1 MMKPIEGKGPQDNTQ
16 HRWLPVANLRID
28 MSYQRALSDKKVA
41 IIVRDF
47 NLNKLGELAVS
58 TRNGTY
64 YLIDGQHRLQA
75 AKQRLLPHVPCRVYS
90 GLTVKEEA
98 ELRLAFN
105 SRRLDTS
112 IEVFKL
118 KLAMNDPTVT
128 AISCIVTEAGLEIGF
143 TTHST
148 DPLHV
153 RCVGT
158 LERIYTRYRNG
169 ADLLAH
175 TLDVSCRVWPNDYI
189 GRAGLVLEGLAL
201 FLHYY
206 PEVTDTE
213 LITKLSHHTPR
224 SLLAGLRT
232 EKVVTFGLGVPR
244 IFGRLV
250 LRAYNYQKRN
260 KLPERF
266 VELRR

>member
-1 MMKPIEGKGPQDNTQ
+1 MTKPIEGQDTQGNTQ
-16 HRWLPVANLRID
+16 HRRLPVASLHID
-28 MSYQRALSDKKVA
+28 MSYQRTLSDKRVYVIAK
-41 IIVRDF
+41 DF
-47 NLNKLGELAVS
+47 DVDKLGELAVS
-58 TRNGTY
+58 SRNGTY

-75 AKQRLLPHVPCRVYS
+75 AKQRLLTHVPCRVYS

-105 SRRLDTS
+105 CRRSDTS
-112 IEVFKL
+112 MEVFKL
-118 KLAMNDPTVT
+118 KLAMNDPIAT
-128 AISCIVTEAGLEIGF
+128 AIYSIVDEAGLEIVF
-143 TTHST
+143 TTHGGN
-148 DPLHV
+148 PLHV

-158 LERIYTRYRNG
+158 LERIYTRYRSG

-175 TLDVSCRVWPNDYI
+175 TLDVSYRVWPNDYM
-189 GRAGLVLEGLAL
+189 GRSGLVLEGLAL

-224 SLLAGLRT
+224 SLLGGLRT
-232 EKVVTFGLGVPR
+232 EKVLAFGVGVPR
-244 IFGRLV
+244 LFGRLV